1 MRDPELL
8 KRATALWR
16 EAYGHQMQ
24 GDLERAIE
32 LYQRSI
38 DVYPTAEAH
47 TFLGWTLSFQGRL
60 EEATRECL
68 KAIEVDPDFGNP
80 YNDIGCYLMQQGKFE
95 EAIPWLEKAKR
106 APRYEPRQFPHM
118 NLGRIYVKQGKWWDA
133 LHEFEAA
140 ARGAPSVWGCGG
152 HVGAPTISDG
162 IRIAVEAGMTPRP
175 WSNPVRTRPGR
186 PYPLGA

>member
-24 GDLERAIE
+24 GDLEGAIE

-38 DVYPTAEAH
+38 DAYPTAEAH
-47 TFLGWTLSFQGRL
+47 TFLGWTLSFQGHL

-80 YNDIGCYLMQQGKFE
+80 YNDIGCYLMQQGKLE

-106 APRYEPRQFPHM
+106 APRYEPRQFPYM
-118 NLGRIYVKQGKWWDA
+118 NLGRIRLRQGRWWEA
-133 LHEFEAA
+133 LSEFEAA
-140 ARGAPSVWGCGG
+140 VRLAPDDVELRKTLHSLRARL
-152 HVGAPTISDG
+152 
-162 IRIAVEAGMTPRP
+162 
-175 WSNPVRTRPGR
+175 N
-186 PYPLGA
+186 